1 MILQIYKLFRFFFL
15 TLFILF
21 SIYAVNLYEG
31 SKLIFIIYCLSFV
44 TMFFYLTDKKSTY
57 FEIFFSFYLFMGFWL
72 KYIYSLIWRNGKVIA
87 SGQEFSNNIDQVLI
101 IGILIAA
108 ICLFS
113 SFINKKII
121 KKNFVI
127 YNKNTKQSFFEYL
140 YLNYK
145 FLVLLIFVL
154 TFCTICFFNVQLNI
168 HQRGF
173 INLIKFDPIITN
185 LIKWLLMFGF
195 TTFSCFLINTEI
207 LYKEKINFSTALV
220 ALIEIF
226 TSSTSMLSRI
236 FTVKASFF
244 FLVIS
249 REILRLKKNVK
260 KFIFAYAVLVLFLS
274 SFSLYIVNE
283 IRISKTKFF
292 IDTVNLKKLSL
303 IENKVE
309 IKKLMEDIDSNWVD
323 PNTHAN
329 SNEWKK
335 PIWEKRKKVKEIG
348 LIIDEKHNSS
358 HIIYHMIF
366 QRWIGLDSLIAVF
379 NYEHKSFNFF
389 IEAFGE
395 KKTNKS
401 NTFYEKIFDLKRS
414 IVNVDNSQIMK
425 GNTLPGIISFL
436 YYSGNLYFVLFM
448 LFLLILFFSSFEN
461 FLKKITK
468 NNLIFS
474 SFISSLIVGRLIN
487 FGYAPKDSYLFI
499 ISILLSILIMIFL
512 QRAFYIQT
520 GKK

>member
-154 TFCTICFFNVQLNI
+154 TYCTICFFNVQLNI

-207 LYKEKINFSTALV
+207 LYKKKINFSTALV

-283 IRISKTKFF
+283 I
-292 IDTVNLKKLSL
+292 
-303 IENKVE
+303 
-309 IKKLMEDIDSNWVD
+309 
-323 PNTHAN
+323 
-329 SNEWKK
+329 
-335 PIWEKRKKVKEIG
+335 
-348 LIIDEKHNSS
+348 
-358 HIIYHMIF
+358 
-366 QRWIGLDSLIAVF
+366 
-379 NYEHKSFNFF
+379 NFH
-389 IEAFGE
+389 
-395 KKTNKS
+395 
-401 NTFYEKIFDLKRS
+401 L
-414 IVNVDNSQIMK
+414 
-425 GNTLPGIISFL
+425 
-436 YYSGNLYFVLFM
+436 
-448 LFLLILFFSSFEN
+448 
-461 FLKKITK
+461 
-468 NNLIFS
+468 
-474 SFISSLIVGRLIN
+474 
-487 FGYAPKDSYLFI
+487 
-499 ISILLSILIMIFL
+499 
-512 QRAFYIQT
+512 
-520 GKK
+520 